1 LKQAVGLGKGRLGK
15 GACCWAGDRGGVLC
29 LAPCPTQR
37 LIAHSASL
45 RLISATHCF
54 ISIYHSGALACILSS
69 APCTL
74 HPAPCTLH
82 PVLCR
87 LPVGRQIP
95 GAPHLD
101 SSVW

>member
-1 LKQAVGLGKGRLGK
+1 MLYIDLSFGSPGLYP
-15 GACCWAGDRGGVLC
+15 VLC
-29 LAPCPTQR
+29 TLHPAPCTLHP
-37 LIAHSASL
+37 
-45 RLISATHCF
+45 
-54 ISIYHSGALACILSS
+54 

-101 SSVW
+101 SSV